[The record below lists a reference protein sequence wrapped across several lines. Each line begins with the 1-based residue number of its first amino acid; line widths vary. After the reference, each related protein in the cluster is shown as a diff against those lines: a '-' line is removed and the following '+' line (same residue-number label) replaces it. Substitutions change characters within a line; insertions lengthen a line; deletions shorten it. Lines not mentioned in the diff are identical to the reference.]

1 MIYEYW
7 LAGIEGISNLKKR
20 KLREVYGN
28 GKAIYYI
35 EETNLK
41 KHTFLNEKDIER
53 LKKAKKTVNLE
64 MQWEK
69 SVKKKIKFVPYFSDD
84 YPKKMKVITDPPY
97 ALYVLGSLPDENVKS
112 AAIVGARNCTSYGEQ
127 MALQYGKCLGHA
139 GVQVISGMARGI
151 DGAGQRGALN
161 GDGTTFAVLGCGVD
175 VCYPRENIG
184 LYMDIQKKGGIIS
197 EFPPGT
203 EPLARNFPMRNRIIS
218 GLAEWILVIEAKEK
232 SGSLITAD
240 AALEQGKD
248 VFVIPGRIGD
258 ELSVGCNRLIRMGAV
273 PVLTPDDI
281 LDYYGVKT
289 SDGSRNVNE
298 TEQKILAFL
307 GGKTM
312 HMDEISAGLSL
323 PMTQL
328 LKCMIV
334 LQKKGYVIEVGRN
347 FFMKKI

>member
-41 KHTFLNEKDIER
+41 RHTFLNEKDIER

-184 LYMDIQKKGGIIS
+184 LYMDIQKKRRNHIGIS
-197 EFPPGT
+197 T
-203 EPLARNFPMRNRIIS
+203 RNRTTCKKFSDAEPDYQWTGGMDTGDRGKRKERIFDHCRFCTGS
-218 GLAEWILVIEAKEK
+218 GEGCLCT
-232 SGSLITAD
+232 SGTGD
-240 AALEQGKD
+240 KCVE
-248 VFVIPGRIGD
+248 PGMSQTDPAGSGNTDHTGR
-258 ELSVGCNRLIRMGAV
+258 
-273 PVLTPDDI
+273 T
-281 LDYYGVKT
+281 
-289 SDGSRNVNE
+289 DG
-298 TEQKILAFL
+298 
-307 GGKTM
+307 
-312 HMDEISAGLSL
+312 
-323 PMTQL
+323 
-328 LKCMIV
+328 
-334 LQKKGYVIEVGRN
+334 
-347 FFMKKI
+347 